1 LACARDALLGDD
13 LDGAS
18 TLAGTDFPRMAAR
31 VRNVAPGQDP
41 AFRLYLDE
49 VGRHPL
55 LTKEDE
61 IELSQ
66 AYEAGLPGL
75 TIAGAA
81 A

>member
-1 LACARDALLGDD
+1 MSECERTDLLRWH
-13 LDGAS
+13 LH
-18 TLAGTDFPRMAAR
+18 
-31 VRNVAPGQDP
+31 
-41 AFRLYLDE
+41 E

-55 LTKEDE
+55 LIKQDE
-61 IELSQ
+61 IASSH